1 MPIDALLDV
10 VFPRR
15 CAGCGTGP
23 WPFCDR
29 CVTALVPLE
38 PPWCERCGR
47 PTDRSVERCDD
58 CPPGAVAWARAPFLF
73 DGPARAAILKL
84 KFGGWRTVAA
94 ALGAPMATVRHPGET
109 PDVITWVP
117 LARARLAT
125 RGYDQARALARAAA
139 RRLDRPALPLLRR
152 IRETPP
158 QAKRGAAERRAALR
172 GAFATTLPPPER
184 VLIVDDVLT
193 TGATA
198 AACAEALL

>member
-94 ALGAPMATVRHPGET
+94 ALGAAMATVRHPRET
-109 PDVITWVP
+109 PDVVTWVP
-117 LARARLAT
+117 LARARLAS
-125 RGYDQARALARAAA
+125 RGFDQARALARAAA
-139 RRLDRPALPLLRR
+139 RHLQLPAVPLLRR
-152 IRETPP
+152 ARHTAPR
-158 QAKRGAAERRAALR
+158 AKRGAGERRAAPA
-172 GAFATTLPPPER
+172 GAFATPRSPPDRARPGP
-184 VLIVDDVLT
+184 DVP
-193 TGATA
+193 AS
-198 AACAEALL
+198 